1 MHPKP
6 PGVATPAE
14 ILEACGLDVG
24 EFYSLLEV
32 LKNQHLIEIGGN
44 YPLEEI
50 RLTTEASIA
59 EQIAQYCTEVNIP
72 LEDVLAGLDASS
84 LPVTFWHESLNI

>member
-24 EFYSLLEV
+24 EFYSLLEI
-32 LKNQHLIEIGGN
+32 LKNEQLIETRGD

-50 RLTTEASIA
+50 RLTSEGSVA
-59 EQIAQYCTEVNIP
+59 EEIGECCRKINVP
-72 LEDVLAGLDASS
+72 LENVLVGLDTSF
-84 LPVTFWHESLNI
+84 LP

>member
-6 PGVATPAE
+6 PGVAMPAE

-24 EFYSLLEV
+24 EFYSLIDTLTD
-32 LKNQHLIEIGGN
+32 QRLIEIGGD

-50 RLTTEASIA
+50 RLTGAASAAEGIA
-59 EQIAQYCTEVNIP
+59 ESCEKRNVP
-72 LEDVLAGLDASS
+72 LEDVLAGLDTSCLA
-84 LPVTFWHESLNI
+84 W